1 MLAWYKQLQTLTQC
15 ELKQVLRA
23 EKVVTSYLFLLFLF
37 IKSFYVTL
45 LKSAKETEEPHGK
58 FTLVYLSQ
66 SLKYSFHKAM
76 KLYYMFTLAE
86 YLLML
91 LPDKYFV

>member
-15 ELKQVLRA
+15 ELKHVLGA

-45 LKSAKETEEPHGK
+45 LKSAKETEEPRGK
-58 FTLVYLSQ
+58 LVYLSQ